1 MQKNWI
7 YLRICLVIVDMVYD
21 FILNGSIRNA
31 CCGVG
36 QKKKKKECLLPGSKL
51 FGQV

>member
-7 YLRICLVIVDMVYD
+7 YLRICLVIVDRVYD

-36 QKKKKKECLLPGSKL
+36 QKKKRNACCQGLNCLDRYE
-51 FGQV
+51 

>member
-7 YLRICLVIVDMVYD
+7 YLRICLVIVDRVYD

-36 QKKKKKECLLPGSKL
+36 QKKKKECLLPGSKL